1 MSLKFS
7 PEAEKKIK
15 EIIKHYP
22 EKQSALLPIL
32 HLAQKEFGYINEEVE
47 NLVAQILD
55 IKPIK
60 VREVVTFYT
69 MFHQKPVGKYHIQV
83 CRNISCSLNGAE
95 DLINYISEKLGIK
108 VGETTPDQK
117 FTLSVVEC
125 LGACEHAP
133 CMQINSEYYGNLDKK
148 KIDLIL
154 ERLNNDTD
162 D

>member
-7 PEAEKKIK
+7 PEAEKQIK

>member
-69 MFHQKPVGKYHIQV
+69 MFHQKPVGKYHIQI